1 MDVVPGDPDNS
12 LLICRMESIAAGER
26 MAPLGRTIVHADG
39 IALLREWVEE
49 LPNLF
54 EGVTA
59 GCPQ

>member
-1 MDVVPGDPDNS
+1 
-12 LLICRMESIAAGER
+12 MESIAAGER

-39 IALLREWVEE
+39 VELIREWIQE